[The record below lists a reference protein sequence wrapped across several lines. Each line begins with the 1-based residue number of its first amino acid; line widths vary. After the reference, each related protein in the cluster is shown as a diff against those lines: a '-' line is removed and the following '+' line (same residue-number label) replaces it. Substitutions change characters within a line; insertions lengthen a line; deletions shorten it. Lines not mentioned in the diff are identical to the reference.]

1 MELNTNYINKIGTI
15 YPINPD
21 NEQPMYY
28 INYDKAPLKYQINLY
43 FSLIAIEINR
53 NYILHLNIKSSDG
66 LTKVDTDLNVNG
78 KELLEENRINEA
90 GLTSGTFTVKS
101 SIFRVNEGVNF
112 YNVNLVLRDAETG
125 IIYDSSDT
133 HFVTRQDPDVINN

>member
-21 NEQPMYY
+21 NDQPMYY
-28 INYDKAPLKYQINLY
+28 INYDKAPLKYQITLY
-43 FSLIAIEINR
+43 FSLVAIEINR

-133 HFVTRQDPDVINN
+133 HFVTRPDPEIFNN